1 MLDAQ
6 SDLPR
11 VGPAVVLAATA
22 LEVFISYILDRL
34 ANAGSVPP
42 RLWDWINKRGD
53 YVREPTVEEQYDVLL
68 MFFTGHSL
76 KAEPKLWE
84 SFRNLK
90 TARNSFVHEGTAT
103 IGATRVSVETAR
115 RLLASASDIISKVR
129 EWLPPELHWPVFK
142 HAIQIEG
149 LKKLT

>member
-1 MLDAQ
+1 EIEIDEALVRGRGAFHFSFSWIALNKPIWEDIRNLPANYEPPPWEELLLDAQ

-53 YVREPTVEEQYDVLL
+53 YVREPTIAEQSVPSDRRPLADSAEVK
-68 MFFTGHSL
+68 GH
-76 KAEPKLWE
+76 
-84 SFRNLK
+84 
-90 TARNSFVHEGTAT
+90 G
-103 IGATRVSVETAR
+103 GAAAGDPQ
-115 RLLASASDIISKVR
+115 RLDD
-129 EWLPPELHWPVFK
+129 
-142 HAIQIEG
+142 
-149 LKKLT
+149 